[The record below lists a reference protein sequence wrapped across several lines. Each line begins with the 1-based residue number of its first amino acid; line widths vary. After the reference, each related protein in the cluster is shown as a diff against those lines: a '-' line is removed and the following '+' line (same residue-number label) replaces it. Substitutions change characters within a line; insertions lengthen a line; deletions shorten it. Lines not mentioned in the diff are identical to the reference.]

1 MQSLWGAAE
10 IRRRNPHTAS
20 VLPWSGL
27 GMCPA
32 PRLGKK
38 DKPLRTSGIRA
49 GNPKKPDPS
58 LL

>member
-1 MQSLWGAAE
+1 MAATKRDSE
-10 IRRRNPHTAS
+10 KRRRYPVTAT
-20 VLPWSGL
+20 VCCHGL
-27 GMCPA
+27 DWESPA

-38 DKPLRTSGIRA
+38 DKPLRTFGIRA